1 MALRLLV
8 IDDEAPV
15 LRSIARL
22 FQREHEVVTASDAI
36 KGLEIALNEDFDGI
50 LVDMRMPKMGGTG
63 VRGEADRGPS
73 RDPAKG
79 RPAHGRGRH
88 RLDRPP
94 GAADLEAP
102 DTRGR
107 EASHLVVGRSEVSVA
122 EAEPGLSAVGV
133 FLVADAVAG

>member
-50 LVDMRMPKMGGTG
+50 LVDMRMPKMGGREFAEKLIAARPETQPKVVLLTG
-63 VRGEADRGPS
+63 GDATDS
-73 RDPAKG
+73 TALPAPLIWK
-79 RPAHGRGRH
+79 PLTPEDVK
-88 RLDRPP
+88 RLTWWWD
-94 GAADLEAP
+94 GQ
-102 DTRGR
+102 
-107 EASHLVVGRSEVSVA
+107 RSQ
-122 EAEPGLSAVGV
+122 
-133 FLVADAVAG
+133 

>member
-15 LRSIARL
+15 LLSIARL

-50 LVDMRMPKMGGTG
+50 LVDMRMPKMGGPG

-94 GAADLEAP
+94 GAADLEVDP
-102 DTRGR
+102 VLSLEGDF
-107 EASHLVVGRSEVSVA
+107 LVVQSS
-122 EAEPGLSAVGV
+122 
-133 FLVADAVAG
+133 